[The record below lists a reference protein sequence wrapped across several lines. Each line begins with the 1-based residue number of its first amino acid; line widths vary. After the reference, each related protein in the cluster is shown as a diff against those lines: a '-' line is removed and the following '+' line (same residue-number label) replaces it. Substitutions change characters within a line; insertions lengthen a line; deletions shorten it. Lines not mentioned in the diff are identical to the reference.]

1 MQAGHALLATTSGVV
16 ITGAAH
22 ADMLIMAT
30 ITFSTILTT
39 TPPDIGRGLAQ
50 FGRLSLKQRQAH

>member
-1 MQAGHALLATTSGVV
+1 MTSGVV

-30 ITFSTILTT
+30 ITCSTRLTT
-39 TPPDIGRGLAQ
+39 TPPDIGLEIAQ
-50 FGRLSLKQRQAH
+50 FGRLSLRRRQAH